1 MEIEAGATPS
11 LLNLLDLERDD
22 TRTPLVFY
30 DIRVRTLA

>member
-11 LLNLLDLERDD
+11 LLNVLDLERDD

-30 DIRVRTLA
+30 DIRV